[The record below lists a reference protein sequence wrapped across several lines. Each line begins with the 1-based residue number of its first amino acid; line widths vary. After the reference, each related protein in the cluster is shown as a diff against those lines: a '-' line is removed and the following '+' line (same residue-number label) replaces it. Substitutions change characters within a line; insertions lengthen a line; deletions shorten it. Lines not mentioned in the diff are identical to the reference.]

1 MFRRISFSQPSRP
14 SDHLLITLLVAL
26 AAALILLLVAS
37 SAGAVDV
44 VELTSGAKVQG
55 QILSRSAKSVVMN
68 VTISGVTLK
77 RTYNLSTIKAI
88 TAGGKRELI
97 AGEDTSSGS
106 ASSGASNSKNSDSS
120 SITRS
125 RPGSSNA
132 SGGPKSELDALIDK
146 LGREQPDW
154 YDETELKYPPTL
166 DLDWPEPPPE
176 KGWNNQKNMGQFMW
190 DVVHPNPNRWKEG
203 TKLMHHLLERHKD
216 DPQTLARVMNKLG
229 HMYHDLLEDYPRA
242 AFWLRAAG
250 VEKNPRG
257 FLRETPLLA
266 ECYWRLGYRD
276 EALKLLAK
284 AKPSF
289 FQVKLLADMGQTDQA
304 VKICEASVKSA
315 PEHAYLYAGDACRV
329 AGRFKQAL
337 QYYQKVLGVDA
348 SGPQGG
354 RVKRFHDRA
363 SANIAAIKYFELFDP
378 SKVADGTYKASSQ
391 GYEGPIEVAVSVSG
405 GKLDDVRVT
414 DHKEKQF
421 YSAISD
427 TPQKI
432 IKKQSVKGI
441 DTTSNATITSEAIV
455 NATAKAI
462 GQAGE

>member
-1 MFRRISFSQPSRP
+1 MFRRIWFSHPYRP
-14 SDHLLITLLVAL
+14 SDHFLITLLVAL
-26 AAALILLLVAS
+26 AAALILLLVAQ

-44 VELTSGAKVQG
+44 VELNSGAKVQG
-55 QILSRSAKSVVMN
+55 QILSRNAKSIVMN
-68 VTISGVTLK
+68 VTVSGVTLK
-77 RTYNLSTIKAI
+77 RTYSLSSIKAI
-88 TAGGKRELI
+88 TTGGKREVL
-97 AGEDTSSGS
+97 AGGDAASGS
-106 ASSGASNSKNSDSS
+106 ASSGVSNSKNSDSS

-125 RPGSSNA
+125 RPGSSK
-132 SGGPKSELDALIDK
+132 SGGGPKGELDALIEK

-154 YDETELKYPPTL
+154 YDATELNYPPTL

-176 KGWNNQKNMGQFMW
+176 KGWNNQKNVGQFMW
-190 DVVHPNPNRWKEG
+190 DIVHPNPSRWKEG

-250 VEKNPRG
+250 VEKNPQG
-257 FLRETPLLA
+257 FIRETPLLA

-329 AGRFKQAL
+329 AGRYPKAL
-337 QYYQKVLGVDA
+337 AYYQKVLGVDA

-354 RVKRFHDRA
+354 RIKRFHDRA
-363 SANIAAIKYFELFDP
+363 NANIAAIKYFELFDP

-391 GYEGPIEVAVSVSG
+391 GYEGPIEVAVSVIG
-405 GKLDDVRVT
+405 GKIDDVRVT
-414 DHKEKQF
+414 SHKEKQF

-427 TPQKI
+427 TPKKI

-462 GQAGE
+462 GQASE

>member
-1 MFRRISFSQPSRP
+1 
-14 SDHLLITLLVAL
+14 
-26 AAALILLLVAS
+26 
-37 SAGAVDV
+37 
-44 VELTSGAKVQG
+44 
-55 QILSRSAKSVVMN
+55 
-68 VTISGVTLK
+68 
-77 RTYNLSTIKAI
+77 
-88 TAGGKRELI
+88 
-97 AGEDTSSGS
+97 
-106 ASSGASNSKNSDSS
+106 
-120 SITRS
+120 
-125 RPGSSNA
+125 
-132 SGGPKSELDALIDK
+132 
-146 LGREQPDW
+146 
-154 YDETELKYPPTL
+154 
-166 DLDWPEPPPE
+166 
-176 KGWNNQKNMGQFMW
+176 
-190 DVVHPNPNRWKEG
+190 
-203 TKLMHHLLERHKD
+203 
-216 DPQTLARVMNKLG
+216 
-229 HMYHDLLEDYPRA
+229 LEDYPRA

-250 VEKNPRG
+250 VEKNPKD

-329 AGRFKQAL
+329 AGRYQQAL
-337 QYYQKVLGVDA
+337 AYYQKVLGVDA

-363 SANIAAIKYFELFDP
+363 NANIAAIKYFELFDP
-378 SKVADGTYKASSQ
+378 SKAADGTHKASSQ
-391 GYEGPIEVAVSVSG
+391 GYEGPIEVAVSVIG
-405 GKLDDVRVT
+405 GQIDDVRIT
-414 DHKEKQF
+414 SHKEKQF

-462 GQAGE
+462 GQASE